1 MTKWVCVLYFLVS
14 GIPGIGQ
21 VSLTDTTAPT
31 LPASKPLAIVI
42 GFVGGFVK
50 HDNMVHSEVQLAAKL
65 RADYSSNVYAEAFE
79 NHRGEK
85 ANQQILRLLDTD
97 HDGALT
103 ASEKQSA
110 RIIIYGHSWGAS
122 EALALARELKQEGI
136 PVLLTIQIDSV
147 SKHGQNDR
155 FVPANVGEAVN
166 FYQSR
171 GWIRSQTEIRAVDPA
186 RTRIIGNIH
195 VDYKGHSIKC
205 EGYPWWDRYLA
216 KPHTEI
222 ECDPTV
228 WHQVDSLIR
237 AKLPPP
243 EKTATVR

>member
-1 MTKWVCVLYFLVS
+1 MGLRPVFSCFGDSWQPPRQLGEHDCSHFYCLEAS
-14 GIPGIGQ
+14 GHRHRVRRRIRETRQHGSQ
-21 VSLTDTTAPT
+21 RSAARREVA
-31 LPASKPLAIVI
+31 
-42 GFVGGFVK
+42 GG
-50 HDNMVHSEVQLAAKL
+50 LLL
-65 RADYSSNVYAEAFE
+65 RNVYAEAFE

-171 GWIRSQTEIRAVDPA
+171 GLDSEPDTRFEPSTPRERGLLGIFMSTTRAIPSSAKGIR
-186 RTRIIGNIH
+186 G
-195 VDYKGHSIKC
+195 G
-205 EGYPWWDRYLA
+205 
-216 KPHTEI
+216 
-222 ECDPTV
+222 
-228 WHQVDSLIR
+228 
-237 AKLPPP
+237 
-243 EKTATVR
+243 TATSQNLTPKLNATRTCGVR